1 MLLSEG
7 FSLLLGEGCD
17 ALFGGTMISDLERM
31 IVGRLG
37 NDNLLSEDEVEDP
50 VVTLVT
56 LLIL

>member
-1 MLLSEG
+1 MLLG
-7 FSLLLGEGCD
+7 GGCD
-17 ALFGGTMISDLERM
+17 ALFGGTMMSDLERM